1 MAQLRTQHG
10 LTDDEITDII
20 LKYIDEEIYNYAIMI
35 DGEWGCGKTYVYKVY
50 SRVKNGVYR
59 GQKPAIQQVDFQQ
72 KKNLK

>member
-35 DGEWGCGKTYVYKVY
+35 DGEWGCGKTYYAT
-50 SRVKNGVYR
+50 R
-59 GQKPAIQQVDFQQ
+59 G
-72 KKNLK
+72 